1 MAMIQPPGG
10 GGDDP
15 NERLPRLPRQHEMD
29 ALDFYPTT
37 DEEGEETVAVA
48 LEERSIPQAP
58 PPAPDRPSIFANRRS
73 GSPRNLDLFQP
84 QNNNAHNF
92 MNLMNLRRVDRPP
105 PPPSPI
111 EPPEQDE
118 EPEEPPLKKKKDS
131 KK

>member
-1 MAMIQPPGG
+1 MAMIQPPPGG

-15 NERLPRLPRQHEMD
+15 NERLPRQHEID

-48 LEERSIPQAP
+48 LEERSI

-92 MNLMNLRRVDRPP
+92 MNLMNLRRVDIPP

-118 EPEEPPLKKKKDS
+118 TEDRPDEPPPKKKKKKDS